1 MYLLITTCTI
11 VCERVLGL
19 RQLLERNEFGRS
31 SFPDISRF
39 KVQSSNSF
47 VYLCAPVL
55 NANENGLGRATV

>member
-47 VYLCAPVL
+47 VYLCAAGVVL
-55 NANENGLGRATV
+55 VAAILRFSI